1 MSWHANLSLQY
12 TRRAERTTAHFLH
25 DGPLRV
31 LRSLYPEGP
40 GVCHHVLVHPPG
52 GLVGGD
58 TLDIQ
63 VHAAA
68 GAHALITT
76 PGATRFYRSEAEPAL
91 QRTRLT
97 LDAGARVEWLPLEG
111 IAYNGCLARNQLE
124 LALAPGAELLAWD
137 ITALGLPHA
146 DQPWLRG
153 QFEQHL
159 HWPGHW
165 LERGLIRAD
174 DALLL
179 DSPLGMA
186 GQRCLGSLVFASGD
200 ALGRARKEQVLE
212 ATHELLNKH
221 PQGAWCGATCPNDHV
236 LVLRGLAPVV
246 EPLMLLWQQVWAL
259 WRRLLWDMPAPLP
272 RIWSM

>member
-1 MSWHANLSLQY
+1 MSWHANLSLHY

-40 GVCHHVLVHPPG
+40 NVCHHVLVHPPG

-76 PGATRFYRSEAEPAL
+76 PGATRFYRSEGEPAL

-97 LDAGARVEWLPLEG
+97 LEAGARVEWLPLEA

-124 LALAPGAELLAWD
+124 LELAPGAELLAWD

-146 DQPWLRG
+146 NQPWLRG

-159 HWPGHW
+159 HWPGQW
-165 LERGLIRAD
+165 LERGMIRAD

-186 GQRCLGSLVFASGD
+186 SQRCLGSLVFASGS
-200 ALGRARKEQVLE
+200 LLTRARKEAVLE
-212 ATHELLNKH
+212 ATHALLSTH
-221 PQGAWCGATCPNDHV
+221 PQGHWSGATCPNDHV